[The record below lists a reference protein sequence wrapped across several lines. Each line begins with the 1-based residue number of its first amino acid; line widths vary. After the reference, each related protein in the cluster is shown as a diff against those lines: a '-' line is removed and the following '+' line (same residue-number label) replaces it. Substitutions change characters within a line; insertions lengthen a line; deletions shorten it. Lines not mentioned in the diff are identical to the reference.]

1 MRKLLPL
8 FIKSCLISI
17 YQLEDF
23 VTWNPYKE
31 NNLLMMTIHV
41 VLSFSTTDW
50 LLDNV
55 LSQTLTIK

>member
-17 YQLEDF
+17 YQLEDC

-55 LSQTLTIK
+55 LSQIDLIK